1 MQVFHRPEKGFNID
15 ETNADG
21 DSALH
26 LCARRG
32 DSQRVELL
40 VMSGSDLALQNSVGN
55 TPLHVVVEES
65 TRQPTTTEAFL
76 EVAFCRTATNVGILS
91 VRPTVRLSRFGIVS
105 KRVAYHH
112 STFPSSLLNLFAK
125 FRRDDPLR
133 TGVWS
138 DTAGDNRIQQ
148 NRI

>member
-91 VRPTVRLSRFGIVS
+91 VRPSVRLFVCHALVLYRNG
-105 KRVAYHH
+105 
-112 STFPSSLLNLFAK
+112 
-125 FRRDDPLR
+125 
-133 TGVWS
+133 
-138 DTAGDNRIQQ
+138 
-148 NRI
+148 